1 MHPQK
6 WEQRFQK
13 MSNPK
18 AIAQIKG
25 RRVGKD
31 DLLKATIE
39 KEQQQQEV
47 SEEIITD
54 EGKLHSVRAFRS
66 FLERRDSY
74 EPPAFLKKAL
84 HIPM

>member
-6 WEQRFQK
+6 WEPRFQK

-25 RRVGKD
+25 RRVGAD
-31 DLLKATIE
+31 DLVKATIE
-39 KEQQQQEV
+39 KELQHEV
-47 SEEIITD
+47 PEEIITD
-54 EGKLHSVRAFRS
+54 EAKLHSVRAFRG

-84 HIPM
+84 HIAK